1 MTGIETVFAILLSGL
16 HWGFAST
23 ILWNC
28 LCEII
33 LFTDKLN
40 PSTDNFPFYYI
51 NVKFFKKSVKTCD
64 DQKPFPKSCDKTRS
78 PPGVQPDGVFFAYKP
93 RQIGCVGFVGRGRV
107 RTSTVSF
114 ARHGAKQGSS
124 GFLVAHR
131 VNHQSDS
138 QRETSAKRV
147 ALAEV
152 HKLCVVVFDFLEYGV
167 LLLRQCSG

>member
-78 PPGVQPDGVFFAYKP
+78 PPDIQPDGVFSPHKP
-93 RQIGCVGFVGRGRV
+93 RKIACVGYVGRGRV
-107 RTSTVSF
+107 D
-114 ARHGAKQGSS
+114 
-124 GFLVAHR
+124 LP
-131 VNHQSDS
+131 
-138 QRETSAKRV
+138 
-147 ALAEV
+147 
-152 HKLCVVVFDFLEYGV
+152 DFLFRSTRGETGRIRFFRSSS
-167 LLLRQCSG
+167 LQPSA

>member
-51 NVKFFKKSVKTCD
+51 NVKFFEKSVKCCD
-64 DQKPFPKSCDKTRS
+64 VLKPFPKKLWQSAIHRPTQCQAVIFR
-78 PPGVQPDGVFFAYKP
+78 AHKP
-93 RQIGCVGFVGRGRV
+93 RQSACVGFVCSGRV
-107 RTSTVSF
+107 RLRAFCLRDTGQKRAAGRPTALKNYCVITSPMGYSISYSARYIWIIVASAISTVPSWF
-114 ARHGAKQGSS
+114 ASS
-124 GFLVAHR
+124 AWR
-131 VNHQSDS
+131 
-138 QRETSAKRV
+138 
-147 ALAEV
+147 
-152 HKLCVVVFDFLEYGV
+152 
-167 LLLRQCSG
+167 

>member
-78 PPGVQPDGVFFAYKP
+78 PPDIQPDGVFSPHKP
-93 RQIGCVGFVGRGRV
+93 RQTACVGFVGRGRV
-107 RTSTVSF
+107 HAPFFFSRDTGRNRARQIISPLITSTISLT
-114 ARHGAKQGSS
+114 AKEKPRINASRS
-124 GFLVAHR
+124 PRFIRSVRLFSH
-131 VNHQSDS
+131 
-138 QRETSAKRV
+138 
-147 ALAEV
+147 
-152 HKLCVVVFDFLEYGV
+152 
-167 LLLRQCSG
+167 

>member
-40 PSTDNFPFYYI
+40 PSTDIFPFYYI

-124 GFLVAHR
+124 GFLAAHR
-131 VNHQSDS
+131 FDHQPDS
-138 QRETSAKRV
+138 QRETSTKRI
-147 ALAEV
+147 ALAEA
-152 HKLCVVVFDFLEYGV
+152 HQLCVVVFDFLEYGV

>member
-78 PPGVQPDGVFFAYKP
+78 PPDLQPDGVFCPQTATNRLCGLYLIFSGTTA
-93 RQIGCVGFVGRGRV
+93 GVF
-107 RTSTVSF
+107 F
-114 ARHGAKQGSS
+114 ARHSAKHGASDC
-124 GFLVAHR
+124 LAAHHF
-131 VNHQSDS
+131 NHQPDS
-138 QRETSAKRV
+138 QRKPRIN
-147 ALAEV
+147 ALFSEV
-152 HKLCVVVFDFLEYGV
+152 DKI
-167 LLLRQCSG
+167 

>member
-40 PSTDNFPFYYI
+40 PSTDIFPFYYI

-64 DQKPFPKSCDKTRS
+64 DQKPFPKSCDKTLS
-78 PPGVQPDGVFFAYKP
+78 PPDIQPDGVFSPTNRDKSAVWALLDEVGYRPPQIFSRNTGRKRA
-93 RQIGCVGFVGRGRV
+93 RQL
-107 RTSTVSF
+107 
-114 ARHGAKQGSS
+114 
-124 GFLVAHR
+124 FLSVKE
-131 VNHQSDS
+131 NN
-138 QRETSAKRV
+138 T
-147 ALAEV
+147 
-152 HKLCVVVFDFLEYGV
+152 
-167 LLLRQCSG
+167 

>member
-64 DQKPFPKSCDKTRS
+64 GSKPFPKSCDKTHS
-78 PPGVQPDGVFFAYKP
+78 PPDIESDGVFSPTNRDKSAVWALL
-93 RQIGCVGFVGRGRV
+93 GEVGYLPDFLFRATWGETGRV
-107 RTSTVSF
+107 RFS
-114 ARHGAKQGSS
+114 RCSS
-124 GFLVAHR
+124 LR
-131 VNHQSDS
+131 P
-138 QRETSAKRV
+138 SA
-147 ALAEV
+147 
-152 HKLCVVVFDFLEYGV
+152 
-167 LLLRQCSG
+167 

>member
-78 PPGVQPDGVFFAYKP
+78 PPNIQPNGVFSPHKP

-107 RTSTVSF
+107 RLPPILSHDTGQNRGRQ
-114 ARHGAKQGSS
+114 A
-124 GFLVAHR
+124 FLSV
-131 VNHQSDS
+131 
-138 QRETSAKRV
+138 RENKT
-147 ALAEV
+147 
-152 HKLCVVVFDFLEYGV
+152 
-167 LLLRQCSG
+167 